1 MSTAVRQ
8 PSVDTV
14 RKRGGIGH
22 CYVEATV
29 GLQHASNL
37 GEGFRQIY
45 NVLQTV
51 ICDDTRESFGG
62 KRQVRGIGGYEVLRP
77 FTRCFQV

>member
-1 MSTAVRQ
+1 
-8 PSVDTV
+8 
-14 RKRGGIGH
+14 
-22 CYVEATV
+22 
-29 GLQHASNL
+29 LQHASNL
-37 GEGFRQIY
+37 SEGFRQIY
-45 NVLQTV
+45 NVLQIV